1 MNFNDENYQR
11 LAKAAGNLEKNNGD
25 EKSAD
30 EFRVALDGIANLN
43 ALNEQGNSMMHI
55 AAYKGQAFVL
65 SELINAGADINIENE
80 KHGVRPLHLAIVKNS
95 FGCVNELLKM
105 GADVNATDHEGYNAL
120 HVAAAYSLP
129 QVTEKI
135 LQAGADATART
146 KDGQVPAELADD
158 FSLRDR
164 LTEALNTQT
173 NAKIMSA
180 VTASLDAEPVRIRR
194 RM

>member
-30 EFRVALDGIANLN
+30 EFRLALDGIVNLN

-105 GADVNATDHEGYNAL
+105 GADVNAKGSKGQTPLHTTLNVPCAKAL
-120 HVAAAYSLP
+120 LD
-129 QVTEKI
+129 
-135 LQAGADATART
+135 AGAEIDARSNSGATPCMSQRRTACR
-146 KDGQVPAELADD
+146 K
-158 FSLRDR
+158 
-164 LTEALNTQT
+164 
-173 NAKIMSA
+173 
-180 VTASLDAEPVRIRR
+180 
-194 RM
+194 